1 MANNKIQLGTSIVTP
16 IVGLIKS
23 EISLNELK
31 VNKNEVEEAFIASF
45 RHLSDPKVTGYTQ
58 FRVKG
63 TPGLFFMFF
72 ATSQTT
78 NLLPYL
84 PYRWHSWDFFY
95 LLCHIRQSNSY
106 PVQ

>member
-1 MANNKIQLGTSIVTP
+1 MAKYKIQLGTSIVTP

-63 TPGLFFMFF
+63 TPGLFMFF
-72 ATSQTT
+72 STSQTA

-84 PYRWHSWDFFY
+84 PYRWHGWHFFY
-95 LLCHIRQSNSY
+95 FLCHDRESN

>member
-1 MANNKIQLGTSIVTP
+1 MAKYKIQLGTSIVTP

-31 VNKNEVEEAFIASF
+31 INKNEVEEAFIASF

-63 TPGLFFMFF
+63 TPGFFFVFF
-72 ATSQTT
+72 STSQLVHICLIDGTAGLFSTSNATT
-78 NLLPYL
+78 GNQTHT
-84 PYRWHSWDFFY
+84 RFS
-95 LLCHIRQSNSY
+95 RAS
-106 PVQ
+106 